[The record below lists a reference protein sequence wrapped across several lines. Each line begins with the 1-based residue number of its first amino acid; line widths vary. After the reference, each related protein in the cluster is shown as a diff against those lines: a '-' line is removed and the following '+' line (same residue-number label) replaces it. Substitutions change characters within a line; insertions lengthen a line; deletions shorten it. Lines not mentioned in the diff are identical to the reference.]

1 MVRGTMILATMAWAV
16 GEALMRRS
24 PRVDR
29 FARAAWTAGIA
40 LALIHVVLAFHFV
53 YGWSHEAAV
62 DATVRQTADRFGWGW
77 SGGIYVNYLFLTLWL
92 ADVLLWWIAPA
103 ARAARPS
110 GVETGRRLLFAFMF
124 LNGAV
129 VFASGPGRV
138 AGIASLALVLFAWWS
153 RGPRVHYV
161 HE

>member
-24 PRVDR
+24 PRLDR

-40 LALIHVVLAFHFV
+40 LALLHVVLAFHVV
-53 YGWSHEAAV
+53 YGWSHAAAV
-62 DATVRQTADRFGWGW
+62 HATVRQTVDRFGWGW

-92 ADVLLWWIAPA
+92 ADVLWWWIAPA
-103 ARAARPS
+103 VRAARPA
-110 GVETGRRLLFAFMF
+110 GLETGRRLLFAFMF

-129 VFASGPGRV
+129 VFASGPARV
-138 AGIASLALVLFAWWS
+138 AGIAALALVLFASWS
-153 RGPRVHYV
+153 RRPQVHYV